1 MAIISRPRT
10 AGRAAVHVWLGLV
23 ACLAVMPLAR
33 PVQAIETQAR
43 EAILIDATT
52 GFVLMEKDADQPMPP
67 ASMSKIMTIYM
78 VFDRLKENRLS
89 LDDQLLVSERAWRK
103 GGSKM
108 FVEVGAQVRVEDL
121 LRGVIVQSG
130 NDACIV
136 LAEGLSGSEEAFAE
150 EMTGKALEIGL
161 TGSTFRNATGWPDP
175 EHRMTARDLA
185 ILARRTINE
194 FPDYYHYYGERE
206 FTYNEIRQGNR
217 NPLLYKTLGADGLK
231 TGHTNDAGYGLTG
244 SAVRNG
250 RRLILVVNGL
260 ESVRVRSEESER
272 LIQWGFREFNNY
284 ALFEAGET
292 VDEAPVWLGTAA
304 RMPLVAKDAIV
315 LTLTRKAR
323 KGMKVTVNYASP
335 VPAPIQEGD
344 EVAKLVVTPS
354 EGEPI
359 TIPLYAGASADLLGP
374 IGRLVASVQ
383 FLIFGSQ

>member
-1 MAIISRPRT
+1 
-10 AGRAAVHVWLGLV
+10 
-23 ACLAVMPLAR
+23 
-33 PVQAIETQAR
+33 
-43 EAILIDATT
+43 
-52 GFVLMEKDADQPMPP
+52 MEKDADLAMPP
-67 ASMSKIMTIYM
+67 ASMSKIMTVYM
-78 VFDRLKENRLS
+78 VFDRLKEGRLS

-231 TGHTNDAGYGLTG
+231 TGHTKEAGYGLTG

-260 ESVRVRSEESER
+260 ESVRARSEESER

-323 KGMKVTVNYASP
+323 KGMKVTVNYQSP
-335 VPAPIQEGD
+335 IPAPIAEGQ
-344 EVAKLVVTPS
+344 EVATLTVTPS
-354 EGEPI
+354 EGEAQHY
-359 TIPLYAGASADLLGP
+359 PLYAGADVEQKGP
-374 IGRLVASVQ
+374 FGRLVAAVE
-383 FLIFGSQ
+383 FLVFGAD